1 MNTLI
6 IEEMV
11 ANISSR
17 FFVAVN
23 HVNEIS
29 VKNRQA
35 IDILIK
41 EVERFKVE

>member
-1 MNTLI
+1 MI

-29 VKNRQA
+29 VKNREA
-35 IDILIK
+35 INVLIK
-41 EVERFKVE
+41 EVGRFKVE